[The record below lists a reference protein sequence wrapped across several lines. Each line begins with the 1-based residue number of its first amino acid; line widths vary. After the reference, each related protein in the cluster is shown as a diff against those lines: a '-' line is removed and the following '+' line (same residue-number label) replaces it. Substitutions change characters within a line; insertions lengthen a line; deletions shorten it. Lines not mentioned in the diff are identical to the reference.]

1 MENFEDLENVSE
13 LIKEAKP
20 LYFERKRKRVQTGI
34 ILGLFL
40 LVMPIIPINSYI
52 QHENILSQDSILEYQ
67 GLPTDEYGLLMVY

>member
-1 MENFEDLENVSE
+1 MENFEDLENISE

>member
-1 MENFEDLENVSE
+1 MENLENFDNISD

-20 LYFERKRKRVQTGI
+20 LYFERKRKRVQIGV

-40 LVMPIIPINSYI
+40 LVIPIIPINTYI
-52 QHENILSQDSILEYQ
+52 QHENILSQESILEYQ

>member
-1 MENFEDLENVSE
+1 MENFEDLENISE

-40 LVMPIIPINSYI
+40 LIMPIIPINSYI

>member
-1 MENFEDLENVSE
+1 MENLDNISE

-20 LYFERKRKRVQTGI
+20 LYFDRKKKRIQTGV

-40 LVMPIIPINSYI
+40 LVMPIIPINTYI

>member
-1 MENFEDLENVSE
+1 MENLDSISE

-20 LYFERKRKRVQTGI
+20 LYFDRKKKRIQTGV

-40 LVMPIIPINSYI
+40 LVIPIIPINTYI

>member
-1 MENFEDLENVSE
+1 MENFENISN
-13 LIKEAKP
+13 LIKEARP

-40 LVMPIIPINSYI
+40 LVMPIIPINNYI